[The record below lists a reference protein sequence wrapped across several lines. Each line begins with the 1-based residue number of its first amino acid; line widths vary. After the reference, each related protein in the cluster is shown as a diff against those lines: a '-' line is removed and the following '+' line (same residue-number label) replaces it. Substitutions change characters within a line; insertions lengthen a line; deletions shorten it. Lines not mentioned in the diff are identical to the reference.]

1 MTANTRPRLCLF
13 VLTLL
18 LGLAAAPSPAQ
29 NNPAPP
35 APQPGPAAAPAAP
48 IPAAPAPATKDSFL
62 DLLMKG
68 GPVLVLLGIC
78 SVFAFAVM
86 LERFI
91 SLRLGKVIPPGFADG
106 LTQVLRKDPA
116 DTSGA
121 VGYCELRPTPISNIL
136 RDGVVRLPQG
146 YAFVEKAIE
155 DAAAREVDR
164 MKRSLRPLTA
174 VVGLAPLLGL
184 LGTVL
189 GMITAF
195 QVSTTASAGKADML
209 ARGIYEALVNTA
221 AGLAIAI
228 IALVAHQILTGRVD
242 KIIDGI
248 DRSAVAFLEYAINR
262 EHPAPAK
269 KVA

>member
-1 MTANTRPRLCLF
+1 MTGTIRTRLF
-13 VLTLL
+13 AIYMALVL
-18 LGLAAAPSPAQ
+18 GFAATTAVAQ
-29 NNPAPP
+29 NATAPP
-35 APQPGPAAAPAAP
+35 APPGPIAAAPAAP
-48 IPAAPAPATKDSFL
+48 MPQADKGQLKDSFL
-62 DLLMKG
+62 DLMMKG

-78 SVFAFAVM
+78 SIFALAVT
-86 LERFI
+86 LERSI
-91 SLRLGKVIPPGFADG
+91 SLRVGKVIPAGYVEG
-106 LTQVLRKDPA
+106 LEQVLQKDPA
-116 DTSGA
+116 DISGA
-121 VGYCELRPTPISNIL
+121 VNYCELRPTVMGKIL

-146 YAFVEKAIE
+146 YGFVEKAIE
-155 DAAAREVDR
+155 DAAGREVDR
-164 MKRSLRPLTA
+164 MKRSLRPLSA
-174 VVGLAPLLGL
+174 IVGLAPLLGL

-228 IALVAHQILTGRVD
+228 IALVAHQVLTGRVD

-248 DRSAVAFLEYAINR
+248 DHTAVNFLEYAINR
-262 EHPAPAK
+262 EAPAPAK